1 MVQTFDL
8 YKDDKI
14 VQSGVTSPIEI
25 DGLTPNTQYDNFELA
40 YKGKVDKT
48 QLSFKTM
55 VQLVTG
61 ISLDKTTL
69 ALDTGSNATLKAAVA
84 PTDATNKVVFWSSD
98 NTAVATVDN
107 AGKVTAVKAG
117 TANITAKTDDQGK
130 TAVTK
135 VTVTDP
141 APAE

>member
-14 VQSGVTSPIEI
+14 VQAGVTSPIEI

-69 ALDTGSNATLKAAVA
+69 ALDTGSNATLKAAVD
-84 PTDATNKVVFWSSD
+84 PTDATNKVVVWSSD

>member
-14 VQSGVTSPIEI
+14 VQAGVTSPIEI
-25 DGLTPNTQYDNFELA
+25 DGLTPNTQYDNFGLA

-61 ISLDKTTL
+61 VSLDKTTL
-69 ALDTGSNATLKAAVA
+69 ALDTGANATLKAAVA
-84 PTDATNKVVFWSSD
+84 PTDATNKVVVWSSD

>member
-1 MVQTFDL
+1 
-8 YKDDKI
+8 
-14 VQSGVTSPIEI
+14 
-25 DGLTPNTQYDNFELA
+25 
-40 YKGKVDKT
+40 
-48 QLSFKTM
+48 M

-69 ALDTGSNATLKAAVA
+69 ALDTGSNATLKAAVD
-84 PTDATNKVVFWSSD
+84 PTDATNKVVVWSSD